1 MALNGNLIAAQHKF
15 RREIS
20 SSSCLDVQL
29 SDMTKICPQIVSHVD
44 LGWAQ
49 WATVGCVFNS
59 NYTLGGEKRFSK
71 TKIEAIDERKR
82 SITYKVVEGCVL
94 ETYSSLKA
102 TFAIE
107 SDGQHTVVK
116 WSIEYEKR
124 SACTPQPH
132 ALLALFTSLTKL
144 LELRCSLVAN

>member
-1 MALNGNLIAAQHKF
+1 MLYKL
-15 RREIS
+15 
-20 SSSCLDVQL
+20 
-29 SDMTKICPQIVSHVD
+29 T
-44 LGWAQ
+44 
-49 WATVGCVFNS
+49 
-59 NYTLGGEKRFSK
+59 GGEKRFSK
-71 TKIEAIDERKR
+71 TKIEAIDEKKR
-82 SITYKVVEGCVL
+82 SITYKAVEGSVL

-107 SDGQHTVVK
+107 SDGQHKVVK

-144 LELRCSLVAN
+144 LELRCSLVPN